1 MNINEKFV
9 TFIPSR
15 DNDIELMK
23 QYAEEA
29 RDGCRGRCIKLRVN
43 KIKSAA
49 IKLRFFDVVGRSYPT
64 PKCVLQQCDNWGWY
78 SLVLRF

>member
-23 QYAEEA
+23 QYAEE
-29 RDGCRGRCIKLRVN
+29 V
-43 KIKSAA
+43 
-49 IKLRFFDVVGRSYPT
+49 FT
-64 PKCVLQQCDNWGWY
+64 
-78 SLVLRF
+78 